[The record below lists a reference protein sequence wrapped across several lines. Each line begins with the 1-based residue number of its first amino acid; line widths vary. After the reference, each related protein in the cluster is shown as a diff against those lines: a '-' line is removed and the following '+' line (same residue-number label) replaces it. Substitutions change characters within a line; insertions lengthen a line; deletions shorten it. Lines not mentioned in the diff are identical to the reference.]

1 MNTIFDIGQR
11 PTFVTCACGV
21 ETMRSPC
28 WDCTKAEEAAHE
40 NALRTL
46 DASRTI
52 PSMYD
57 WARLDAPELGHRVA
71 SREPLQVVGG
81 RIVASP
87 RVLLCGPAGAGKTSL
102 AVACFRKRLSPKC
115 VFATAF
121 DVARARIQH
130 RAGYGEAPTVDT
142 ALRASLLLLDDMGQ
156 ESQGGSAS
164 VAEVIFERHA
174 RNLPTWIT
182 TGLGLGDIGR
192 RYGDGI
198 LRRVAEGALIV
209 QLGEK
214 AE

>member
-1 MNTIFDIGQR
+1 MTAVVDLGEWL
-11 PTFVTCACGV
+11 TFVTCVCGA
-21 ETMRSPC
+21 ETVRAPC
-28 WDCTKAEEAAHE
+28 WDCTRAQDAAHE
-40 NALRTL
+40 TALRTL

-52 PSMYD
+52 PAMYD
-57 WARLDAPELGHRVA
+57 WAKLDAVELARRVV
-71 SREPLQVVGG
+71 SREPLHVVGG

-102 AVACFRKRLSPKC
+102 AVACFRKRLAPKC

-130 RAGYGEAPTVDT
+130 RAGYGEAPSVEA

-174 RNLPTWIT
+174 RNMPTWIT
-182 TGLGLGDIGR
+182 TGLSLSDIGR

-214 AE
+214 GE